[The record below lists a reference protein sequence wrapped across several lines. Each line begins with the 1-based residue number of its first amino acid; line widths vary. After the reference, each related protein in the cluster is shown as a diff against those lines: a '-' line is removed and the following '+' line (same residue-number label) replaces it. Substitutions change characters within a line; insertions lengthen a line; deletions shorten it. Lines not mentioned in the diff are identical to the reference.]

1 MSRQSIAS
9 PIHPACGYRCMK
21 CTDRIIYTQT
31 EVRTLY
37 CMAVEETDQK
47 EIFRAHMEYL
57 TDPSMRLEEIPQKIC
72 RTCGEELFIDTL
84 PPVQADELI
93 RACRATDATNEYL
106 YRWAEAGFNLNQV
119 IAAWLFSDIKVWW
132 RTELPCLRAALNTAW
147 RAGISGMS
155 MLILSNMFEN
165 CYMEELDALDPSD
178 EELDTDEELVTE
190 EEPAMVI
197 PPIMIPTN
205 YNYYPASRE
214 MPTSATFWDGL
225 SERTVRDLCENTFYD
240 WDVMDQAWF
249 QEHKHLIA

>member
-1 MSRQSIAS
+1 MSRQPTAS

-57 TDPSMRLEEIPQKIC
+57 SDPSMRLEEIPQKIC

-93 RACRATDATNEYL
+93 RACRSTDATNEYL
-106 YRWAEAGFNLNQV
+106 CRWAQEGVNLNQV
-119 IAAWLFSDIKVWW
+119 IAASLFSDIKVWW

-155 MLILSNMFEN
+155 MIILSNMFEN
-165 CYMEELDALDPSD
+165 CYMEELDALDAAD
-178 EELDTDEELVTE
+178 EELDATDEEPTM
-190 EEPAMVI
+190 AI
-197 PPIMIPTN
+197 PSIMIPTS
-205 YNYYPASRE
+205 YTYYPVNRE
-214 MPTSATFWDGL
+214 MPTLATFWDGL